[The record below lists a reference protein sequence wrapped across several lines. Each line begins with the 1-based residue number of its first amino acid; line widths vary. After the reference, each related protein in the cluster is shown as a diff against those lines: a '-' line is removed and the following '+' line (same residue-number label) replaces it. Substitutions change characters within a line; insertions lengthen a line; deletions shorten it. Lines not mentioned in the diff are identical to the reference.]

1 MKLEFFKSALREDA
15 LLEDQMYVPVCTGSI
30 IITVT
35 QEMTI
40 SFQKYTLSGLLQMYS
55 RLKLKMYDNFPE
67 LRNVFT
73 VKMEN
78 SSLRHQFKDHQV
90 NH

>member
-1 MKLEFFKSALREDA
+1 
-15 LLEDQMYVPVCTGSI
+15 
-30 IITVT
+30 
-35 QEMTI
+35 MTI

-78 SSLRHQFKDHQV
+78 SFLRHQFKDQV